1 MEAGPSSEESIER
14 ALQELD
20 RAYEINKKLTG
31 YISSDSDSE
40 TGEWEMEQIPK

>member
-1 MEAGPSSEESIER
+1 MNNFLCQEMEAGPSSEESIER

-40 TGEWEMEQIPK
+40 AGE